1 MIEIWLTNLL
11 LNIYWIKRNLVEIK
25 GSLHDHVFDKLDER
39 RLRLLEEDKKIRE
52 NKLCKL
58 YALIIYA
65 EMHDVLERTRP
76 KMRNRWE

>member
-1 MIEIWLTNLL
+1 MIENFIKYL
-11 LNIYWIKRNLVEIK
+11 LNFKTNLVEIK

-76 KMRNRWE
+76 KMRNR